1 MSRKYPKLPNG
12 FGSIKKLSGKRTN
25 PYAVYPPVTEFRL
38 NGSPVTPK
46 ALAYV
51 SSWIAGFGVLTAYHS
66 GSYTPGQELPDHLEV
81 KKQADLIQGIVS
93 DFNTAKRVAS
103 DAAPQ
108 KTFKDIYEEFF
119 SWKFERDRSKTYSIN
134 TINCTK
140 TAFKHLSTLH
150 NCNFLS
156 LRHEDLQRAL
166 DESPYRYASIE
177 QMVNLLHQ
185 MYKYTI
191 IYEYTHEDY
200 SKYIQINIP
209 DDDESGVPLTDE
221 ELKILWNHSDDPS
234 IELML
239 IICYSGYRITAWKS
253 MTVNLEERYFFG
265 GVKTKT
271 SKNRTVPIYSGIY
284 DLVERRMK
292 RDGCML
298 NTSVVSYRTHLYSAL
313 EKYGVAKHTPHDGR
327 HTFSRLCEKYQV
339 RENDRKRML
348 GHSFGSDITNSIYG
362 HRTTE
367 DLREEIEKI
376 EICR

>member
-93 DFNTAKRVAS
+93 DFNAAKRTIS
-103 DAAPQ
+103 DSAPQ
-108 KTFKDIYEEFF
+108 KTFKEMYEEFY
-119 SWKFERDRSKTYSIN
+119 SWKFERDHSKTYSVS
-134 TINCTK
+134 TISCMEA
-140 TAFKHLSTLH
+140 AFKRLSVLH
-150 NCNFLS
+150 NREFLS

-166 DESPYRYASIE
+166 DESPNRHASIE
-177 QMVNLLHQ
+177 HMVSLLHQ
-185 MYKYTI
+185 LYKYAI
-191 IYEYTHEDY
+191 IYEYTREDY
-200 SKYIQINIP
+200 SKFIQINIP
-209 DDDESGVPLTDE
+209 NDDESGIPFTDD
-221 ELKILWNHSDDPS
+221 ELQLLWNHKDDPI

-253 MTVNLEERYFFG
+253 ITVNLEERYFFG
-265 GVKTKT
+265 GIKTKT
-271 SKNRTVPIYSGIY
+271 SKNRIVPIHSGIY
-284 DLVERRMK
+284 ELVRRRQE

-298 NTSVVSYRTHLYSAL
+298 NTSVASYRQHLYSAL
-313 EKYGVAKHTPHDGR
+313 EKYGIERHTPHDGR
-327 HTFSRLCEKYQV
+327 HTFSRLCEKYHV
-339 RENDRKRML
+339 SENDRKRML
-348 GHSFGSDITNSIYG
+348 GHSFGSDITNAIYG
-362 HRTTE
+362 HRAIE

>member
-119 SWKFERDRSKTYSIN
+119 SWKFERDRSKAYSVSSIN
-134 TINCTK
+134 CIK
-140 TAFKHLSTLH
+140 AAFKRFSCVHDKS
-150 NCNFLS
+150 FDS
-156 LRHEDLQRAL
+156 LRHDTLQRIIDDCPL
-166 DESPYRYASIE
+166 RHASLEHMI
-177 QMVNLLHQ
+177 NLLHQ
-185 MYKYTI
+185 MYKYAI
-191 IYEYTHEDY
+191 IYGYVDTDY
-200 SKYIQINIP
+200 SKYVQINIP
-209 DDDESGVPLTDE
+209 DDDEHGEPFTDD
-221 ELKILWNHSDDPS
+221 ELKIMWSHVDDPI

-239 IICYSGYRITAWKS
+239 IICYSGFRIKAWETI
-253 MTVNLEERYFFG
+253 TVNLNERYFSG
-265 GVKTKT
+265 GVKTRS
-271 SKNRTVPIYSGIY
+271 SKNRIVPIHSGIY
-284 DLVERRMK
+284 DLVKQRIA

-298 NTSVVSYRTHLYSAL
+298 NMTTVYYRKNLYLTL
-313 EKYGVAKHTPHDGR
+313 EKYGIKRHTPHDGR
-327 HTFSRLCEKYQV
+327 HTFSRLCEKFHV
-339 RENDRKRML
+339 SDNDRKRML
-348 GHSFGSDITNSIYG
+348 GHSFGTDITNGIYG
-362 HRTTE
+362 HRAIE
-367 DLREEIEKI
+367 DLRAEIEKI